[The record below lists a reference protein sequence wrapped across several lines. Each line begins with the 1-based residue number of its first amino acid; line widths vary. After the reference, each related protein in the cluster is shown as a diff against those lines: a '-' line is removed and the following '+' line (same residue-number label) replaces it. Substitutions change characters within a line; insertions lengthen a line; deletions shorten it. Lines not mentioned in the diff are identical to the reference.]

1 MFSQRLYGIM
11 WWIMPVFVSLST
23 FGGVNG
29 ILFTSARYSMILLKD
44 IVWTLK
50 QCHKFSLC
58 VGEIYWIEL
67 CDIVGCFSLGDGRD
81 TCPRSSATCLSNGS
95 PPCLLY
101 FSWQVSKW
109 LLYFIYQVYSWNWIW
124 FYFRRSNSIITVGN
138 LIYWWK
144 LRAQFLFYC
153 KEGFIFVWTFK
164 EHVMIKIFLCFR
176 VCSPWFILCRLI
188 WRLSLTM
195 WALLTGWLLDSR
207 SLLYC
212 ISEKLDLMHTD
223 LLRYCI

>member
-29 ILFTSARYSMILLKD
+29 ILFTSARYSMIFIKK
-44 IVWTLK
+44 TLYE
-50 QCHKFSLC
+50 HWNSATNFLFVLVRYIWLNC
-58 VGEIYWIEL
+58 VILY
-67 CDIVGCFSLGDGRD
+67 VGCFSLGDGKD
-81 TCPRSSATCLSNGS
+81 TCPRSSAMCLSNDS

-109 LLYFIYQVYSWNWIW
+109 LLYFTYQVYSWNWIW

-144 LRAQFLFYC
+144 ELNFY
-153 KEGFIFVWTFK
+153 FIVK
-164 EHVMIKIFLCFR
+164 KD
-176 VCSPWFILCRLI
+176 
-188 WRLSLTM
+188 LSLFEHSKNM
-195 WALLTGWLLDSR
+195 LW
-207 SLLYC
+207 
-212 ISEKLDLMHTD
+212 
-223 LLRYCI
+223 